1 MKNTLAYSVGMA
13 FLLPVFAW
21 AGSIQSVTGSVQGG
35 GEVVRIVLDEP
46 LSQAPTG
53 FAVQSP
59 ARIALD
65 FLSTTNGLPQSLVEL
80 NQGNLNTANVVEA
93 SGRTRVVLNL
103 KSATNYRTELDG
115 NAVLVYLDP
124 VKTASAVAPI
134 STPVQVTPAPAPVAS
149 PKSIRDVDFRRTS
162 DGAGRLVVA
171 LGSAGAS
178 ADVRNEGKGLVV
190 ELSRSSLPDAL
201 MRRLDVVDFGTPV
214 QLISSSQ
221 KGDKVR
227 LKVDLKGEWEH
238 SAYQSDDQFVLEV
251 REKKIDPTKLTQG
264 PGFSGE
270 RLSLNFQ
277 NIEVRAL
284 LQVIADFTNFN
295 IVTSDTVGG
304 ALTLRLKDVPWDQ
317 ALNIIM
323 EAKGL
328 GMKKNGNV
336 LWIAPREEIDERTKK
351 DLEAARSIEQLET
364 LRTQGF
370 QINYAKAE
378 ELVKKFTESQNRSGG
393 VGTSGSNNNRFL
405 SERGSAIAEERTNQ
419 IFITDTPTKLE
430 EIAELLKKLDVPV
443 RQVLIEARIVEAR
456 DTFGRSLGV
465 KFGGGYNRPGR
476 GSIGSGYA
484 EKGTSTGNPFV
495 NLPADVIQN
504 SKANNATLAL
514 SIFNSSMSRFLSLE
528 LSAMES
534 EGIGKIIS
542 SPRLLTA
549 DKFEAE
555 ISQGTEIPFTTVSND
570 GTKTEWKDASLK
582 LKVTPQITPD
592 GDIIMDLKVNKDAV
606 GIQTPN
612 GLSIEKKEIITQV
625 LVENGGTVVI
635 GGIFEMQETNQINK
649 VPLLGDI
656 PGVGNLFKNRIR
668 ETEKREMLVFITP
681 RMVTD
686 AIANR

>member
-1 MKNTLAYSVGMA
+1 
-13 FLLPVFAW
+13 
-21 AGSIQSVTGSVQGG
+21 
-35 GEVVRIVLDEP
+35 
-46 LSQAPTG
+46 
-53 FAVQSP
+53 
-59 ARIALD
+59 
-65 FLSTTNGLPQSLVEL
+65 
-80 NQGNLNTANVVEA
+80 
-93 SGRTRVVLNL
+93 
-103 KSATNYRTELDG
+103 
-115 NAVLVYLDP
+115 
-124 VKTASAVAPI
+124 
-134 STPVQVTPAPAPVAS
+134 
-149 PKSIRDVDFRRTS
+149 
-162 DGAGRLVVA
+162 
-171 LGSAGAS
+171 
-178 ADVRNEGKGLVV
+178 
-190 ELSRSSLPDAL
+190 
-201 MRRLDVVDFGTPV
+201 
-214 QLISSSQ
+214 
-221 KGDKVR
+221 
-227 LKVDLKGEWEH
+227 
-238 SAYQSDDQFVLEV
+238 
-251 REKKIDPTKLTQG
+251 
-264 PGFSGE
+264 
-270 RLSLNFQ
+270 
-277 NIEVRAL
+277 
-284 LQVIADFTNFN
+284 
-295 IVTSDTVGG
+295 
-304 ALTLRLKDVPWDQ
+304 
-317 ALNIIM
+317 
-323 EAKGL
+323 
-328 GMKKNGNV
+328 MKKNGNV

-430 EIAELLKKLDVPV
+430 EITELLKKLDVPV